1 MLVRSIQN
9 ETIFYFFWEN
19 NDIALLHFHKKKPSR
34 DNFGTYMYFP
44 FLAVFKTF
52 WVQTD
57 GKIIF
62 AGGFSEQSDMQK
74 YIFQEMV

>member
-1 MLVRSIQN
+1 MTSLDY
-9 ETIFYFFWEN
+9 IFT
-19 NDIALLHFHKKKPSR
+19 KKKPSQ
-34 DNFGTYMYFP
+34 DNFSNYMYFP
-44 FLAVFKTF
+44 CLAVFKTF
-52 WVQTD
+52 WVQKD

>member
-1 MLVRSIQN
+1 MQQYLTYLCTDRNESGPSLVIFLRVDQFYMLRFLFCRV
-9 ETIFYFFWEN
+9 
-19 NDIALLHFHKKKPSR
+19 
-34 DNFGTYMYFP
+34 YFP
-44 FLAVFKTF
+44 CLAVFKTF
-52 WVQTD
+52 WVQKD